1 MSGWRVTGGGL
12 GRRCYDGVRVGCVG
26 CSMSRRCVGPGLNG
40 SIRRCACGVFG
51 SVVKGREDGYVRGT
65 KGGYVREREGGSGER
80 GLENGHVVQ
89 GMEGGGYVRET
100 KGGYVRGRKGGY
112 VVRGMRIGN
121 VDPGI
126 EGGYVVLENE
136 DVQER
141 EGGYVVLFLETKN
154 GHILGK
160 EDGHFREMENSD
172 VQMKNADAGQA
183 AVQ

>member
-1 MSGWRVTGGGL
+1 MRGG
-12 GRRCYDGVRVGCVG
+12 
-26 CSMSRRCVGPGLNG
+26 N
-40 SIRRCACGVFG
+40 
-51 SVVKGREDGYVRGT
+51 
-65 KGGYVREREGGSGER
+65 GER
-80 GLENGHVVQ
+80 KMENGHVVQ
-89 GMEGGGYVRET
+89 GTEGGGYVRET
-100 KGGYVRGRKGGY
+100 KGGYVRGREGGY

-154 GHILGK
+154 EYFAPETKNGLV
-160 EDGHFREMENSD
+160 RETENSD
-172 VQMKNADAGQA
+172 VQMKNVDAGQA